1 MDPLDFLESE
11 ELLRFFRRNKT
22 EMSCMEKP
30 QIFLNQLRDNDLIP
44 EDRYKMVSRLENEN
58 IKTDIYDILDQ
69 IERELSQRIHVF
81 WRCVFK
87 EIIMDQY
94 PTLQRLHKDLTDGSQ
109 LPETVEKERRKRKEL
124 SDIEAEEENSGKKKK
139 KKQRSRRNSDEE
151 RPGSSSQLSPAH
163 FLNKGEKKDVWMS
176 SQLPVTCGDLEG
188 TLYKDRLDKGEKCIL
203 FQQWFTPHEFKKF
216 SKKISFKS
224 WKLSIRCKGTPL
236 GELIQDGHLKP
247 VKYKRGREKAKKFL
261 FPSDQTNTVPDKEE
275 DGGGSEDQEDQ
286 VLSNNKESSTD
297 DTDQE
302 EKAQE
307 FVREASLERYIAMK
321 TSEKEQT
328 DEHKH
333 KELSKDEDKEE
344 KQRSNNDEK
353 QPGPSS
359 LLTPEETET
368 QTEQKQEYGHDCVIF
383 DEFVKEASCQ
393 TDVFLKMKIKQEG
406 EPVSVLKEKTI
417 IKTSEKEQ
425 TEEHKHKELP
435 KDEDKEEKQRSNN
448 DEKQPSPSSLLTPA
462 STRKKGEKN
471 NFWDLIKFQS
481 KLPVT
486 CGNLKGTLD
495 KDKLSKGKK
504 CILFQKQWF
513 TPGEFEKRAGKGST
527 KNWKL
532 SIQCRGFSLLKLIQ
546 KGHLKPGKYRRGCKK
561 AKKSLSSSDSI
572 QSFIGEEEETEEQ
585 MKQQQEGHDQSKKVF
600 KVTCGALAGTLHKSR
615 FASGVYGKS
624 IRTETSWMSPVEFVK
639 KALSRTDA
647 SWKKDIK
654 WEGKPLSVLIEK
666 NILRIHSL
674 LCYCRMCKQDE
685 ELLEDQKNDDEC
697 CVCKGDDGSD
707 LVVCNHC
714 PRSFHQTCHLP
725 HVEDKILGDDK
736 PWMCTFCIF
745 RTTQQWRY
753 SEELE
758 TRAAMSQQISR
769 HMLECHYLLLYLY
782 SVDEEQTF
790 ASDPILYVKN
800 YSAVIQTPM
809 WFDKIADKLQKKE
822 YQTVGEFVSDVQ
834 LIFSNC
840 ATYNRKNPEFLTS
853 GSRLKE
859 LFDGELKTVF
869 NISEQTVD

>member
-30 QIFLNQLRDNDLIP
+30 QIFLDQLRDHDLIP
-44 EDRYKMVSRLENEN
+44 EHRYKLVSCLKHNE
-58 IKTDIYDILDQ
+58 IVKKAIHALLDQ

-151 RPGSSSQLSPAH
+151 RPGSSSQLSPAS
-163 FLNKGEKKDVWMS
+163 FLNKGEKKNIWMS

-203 FQQWFTPHEFKKF
+203 FQRWFTPHEFKKF

-236 GELIQDGHLKP
+236 GELIQEGHLKP
-247 VKYKRGREKAKKFL
+247 VKYKRGREKVQRSGENAEI
-261 FPSDQTNTVPDKEE
+261 Q
-275 DGGGSEDQEDQ
+275 DQEDQ

-328 DEHKH
+328 DEHEH

-368 QTEQKQEYGHDCVIF
+368 QTEQMQEYGHDFVIF

-393 TDVFLKMKIKQEG
+393 TDIFLKMKIKQEG

-417 IKTSEKEQ
+417 IKTSEKGQ
-425 TEEHKHKELP
+425 TDEHEHKELP
-435 KDEDKEEKQRSNN
+435 EDEVKEEKQRSNS
-448 DEKQPSPSSLLTPA
+448 DEEQPGPSSLLTPVCI
-462 STRKKGEKN
+462 STSLWHLCFDERKTSSTSR
-471 NFWDLIKFQS
+471 LVLA
-481 KLPVT
+481 LPAR
-486 CGNLKGTLD
+486 
-495 KDKLSKGKK
+495 
-504 CILFQKQWF
+504 
-513 TPGEFEKRAGKGST
+513 P
-527 KNWKL
+527 
-532 SIQCRGFSLLKLIQ
+532 SIQHNISINISTG
-546 KGHLKPGKYRRGCKK
+546 
-561 AKKSLSSSDSI
+561 SSVI
-572 QSFIGEEEETEEQ
+572 VPLGEEEETEEK
-585 MKQQQEGHDQSKKVF
+585 MKQQREGHDQSKTVF
-600 KVTCGALAGTLHKSR
+600 KVTCGAVAGTLHKSR

-639 KALSRTDA
+639 EALGQTDA

-666 NILRIHSL
+666 NILRIHSV
-674 LCYCRMCKQDE
+674 LCPCRMCKLDE

-697 CVCKGDDGSD
+697 CVCKRDDGSD

-758 TRAAMSQQISR
+758 TRAVMSQQISR
-769 HMLECHYLLLYLY
+769 HMLECQYLLLYLY

-790 ASDPILYVKN
+790 ASDPNLYVKN
-800 YSAVIQTPM
+800 YSSVIQTPM

-834 LIFSNC
+834 LIFTNC
-840 ATYNRKNPEFLTS
+840 ATYNRGNAEFLTS